1 MWLFMATSE
10 FAITVMLWIIIKYFK
25 EYQAQYKEW
34 KLNIYGR

>member
-10 FAITVMLWIIIKYFK
+10 FAIMLWIIIKYFK